1 VLKKFVSYYK
11 PYKKLFFLDLFV
23 ATISALCDLFYPMIT
38 REIANNSIPNRE
50 IRAIGIFAGVLLVIY
65 LIKMLCAYFMQY
77 WGHLVGVGM
86 QADMRRDIY
95 KHLQNLPIRYFDN
108 NQTGSIMSRIVNDLQ
123 DISEL
128 AHHGPEDLFISFFM
142 IIGAFAMLIRI
153 NIQLTLIIFCLLPLI
168 LLYSMFQRKRLLAVF
183 MKTREKTG
191 DINARLQNS
200 ISGIRVSKAFVINDN
215 ERERFEK
222 DNQKFVEAK
231 SKSYK
236 IMAEYTA
243 GVGFLTD
250 LLDYVVLIF
259 GGLFT
264 YWGKIGIGDFL
275 AYLLYIKIFT
285 QPIKRLIAFVE
296 QFQNGMSGFKRFME
310 LIGEEE
316 EGDKVDAI
324 DMGKV
329 EGEIDLQNVSFDHED
344 KSVLKNISLK
354 ISKGKMLALV
364 GPSGGGK
371 TTLCNLI
378 PRFYNIKSGDI
389 KIDEKSIYDVKLESL
404 RKNIGIVQQDVFL
417 FTGTIKENILVGNS
431 EATDEEVMIAAK
443 KANIHDLIMEMPEG
457 YNTFVGERGVK
468 LSGGQKQRIA
478 IARIFLKNP
487 PILILDEATSALDNI
502 TERLIQ
508 NSLEELCKGRT
519 TIVVAHRLS
528 TIQNAD
534 EIIVLTDNGIEE
546 RGTHQELLA
555 NKGFYHKLYNMSQ
568 L

>member
-1 VLKKFVSYYK
+1 MLKKFVSYYK

-23 ATISALCDLFYPMIT
+23 ATISALCDLFYPLIT

-200 ISGIRVSKAFVINDN
+200 ISGIRVSKAFVINEN

-316 EGDKVDAI
+316 EGDKIDAI

-389 KIDEKSIYDVKLESL
+389 KIDGKSIYDVKLESL

-457 YNTFVGERGVK
+457 YNTYVGERGVK

>member
-1 VLKKFVSYYK
+1 MLKKFVSYYK

-23 ATISALCDLFYPMIT
+23 ATISALCVLFYPMIT

>member
-1 VLKKFVSYYK
+1 MLKKFVSYYK

-168 LLYSMFQRKRLLAVF
+168 LLYSMFQRKRLLAIF

-200 ISGIRVSKAFVINDN
+200 ISGIRVSKAFVINEN

-389 KIDEKSIYDVKLESL
+389 KIDGKSIYDVKLESL

-546 RGTHQELLA
+546 RGTHQELLE

>member
-1 VLKKFVSYYK
+1 MLKKFVSYYK

-50 IRAIGIFAGVLLVIY
+50 IRAIGVFAGVLLVIY

-200 ISGIRVSKAFVINDN
+200 ISGIRVSKAFVINEN

-250 LLDYVVLIF
+250 LLDYVV
-259 GGLFT
+259 
-264 YWGKIGIGDFL
+264 D
-275 AYLLYIKIFT
+275 
-285 QPIKRLIAFVE
+285 R
-296 QFQNGMSGFKRFME
+296 
-310 LIGEEE
+310 
-316 EGDKVDAI
+316 
-324 DMGKV
+324 
-329 EGEIDLQNVSFDHED
+329 
-344 KSVLKNISLK
+344 KSV
-354 ISKGKMLALV
+354 V
-364 GPSGGGK
+364 
-371 TTLCNLI
+371 
-378 PRFYNIKSGDI
+378 
-389 KIDEKSIYDVKLESL
+389 
-404 RKNIGIVQQDVFL
+404 
-417 FTGTIKENILVGNS
+417 
-431 EATDEEVMIAAK
+431 
-443 KANIHDLIMEMPEG
+443 
-457 YNTFVGERGVK
+457 
-468 LSGGQKQRIA
+468 
-478 IARIFLKNP
+478 
-487 PILILDEATSALDNI
+487 
-502 TERLIQ
+502 
-508 NSLEELCKGRT
+508 
-519 TIVVAHRLS
+519 
-528 TIQNAD
+528 
-534 EIIVLTDNGIEE
+534 
-546 RGTHQELLA
+546 
-555 NKGFYHKLYNMSQ
+555 
-568 L
+568 

>member
-1 VLKKFVSYYK
+1 MLKKFVSYYK

-50 IRAIGIFAGVLLVIY
+50 IRAIGVFAGVLLVIY

-200 ISGIRVSKAFVINDN
+200 ISGIRVSKAFVINEN

-316 EGDKVDAI
+316 EGDKIDAI

-389 KIDEKSIYDVKLESL
+389 KIDGKSIYDVKLESL

>member
-1 VLKKFVSYYK
+1 MLKKFVSYYK

-200 ISGIRVSKAFVINDN
+200 ISGIRVSKAFVINEN